1 MAHWERRLVGVFV
14 GRSEGGL
21 IVRLKS
27 ILEKMTPVTLS
38 LIGLVLYYLI

>member
-1 MAHWERRLVGVFV
+1 MAQWKQRLVGVFV
-14 GRSEGGL
+14 VRSEGGS

-27 ILEKMTPVTLS
+27 ILEEKTPVTLS